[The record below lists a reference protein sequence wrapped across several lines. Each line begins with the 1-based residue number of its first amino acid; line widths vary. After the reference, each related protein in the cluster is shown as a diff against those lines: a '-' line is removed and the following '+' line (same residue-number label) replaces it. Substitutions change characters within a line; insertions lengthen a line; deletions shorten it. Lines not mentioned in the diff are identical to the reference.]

1 MQYDIC
7 MSEGGDLIQIVSR
20 RPDRRQDHME
30 ARQDARDP
38 RFVLIKMS
46 NMPTLGLLQ
55 KIEQTSIWEN
65 EINI

>member
-30 ARQDARDP
+30 ARQDARGP
-38 RFVLIKMS
+38 
-46 NMPTLGLLQ
+46 
-55 KIEQTSIWEN
+55 KICSDQNVKCTNCWSSSED
-65 EINI
+65 

>member
-1 MQYDIC
+1 

-30 ARQDARDP
+30 ARQDARAP

-46 NMPTLGLLQ
+46 NVPTVGLLQ
-55 KIEQTSIWEN
+55 KIKQTSLW
-65 EINI
+65 

>member
-1 MQYDIC
+1 

-38 RFVLIKMS
+38 DQNVKYANPWS
-46 NMPTLGLLQ
+46 
-55 KIEQTSIWEN
+55 SSEN
-65 EINI
+65 